1 MFKSSD
7 GDEILTHRRIPQD
20 SEIDSGDGGGGGGGA
35 HQHISILKL
44 CDRSL
49 NETGDASMANA
60 ELLDV
65 IRLEH
70 TVRT

>member
-1 MFKSSD
+1 M
-7 GDEILTHRRIPQD
+7 EVEVEVEH
-20 SEIDSGDGGGGGGGA
+20 
-35 HQHISILKL
+35 SILKL

>member
-1 MFKSSD
+1 M
-7 GDEILTHRRIPQD
+7 EV
-20 SEIDSGDGGGGGGGA
+20 EVEAVGGA

-49 NETGDASMANA
+49 NETGHASMANS